1 MHQTASEWSLN
12 VPSEANATWVS
23 LTHTNVFQSL
33 QVLSNNNYYD
43 DADANDDDDDPWG

>member
-1 MHQTASEWSLN
+1 MVLGRAFKGLL
-12 VPSEANATWVS
+12 PRPFYTWVS
-23 LTHTNVFQSL
+23 LTHTNAFQSL